1 MPRRCKRE
9 RSAGDMTRGAAASIA
24 ACDAPGSK
32 TVPLDMNASFLDRRG
47 HLRGLLPAPG
57 RVISNIPLWDAGVI
71 LEWARA
77 TGRLAA

>member
-1 MPRRCKRE
+1 MLGVKRE
-9 RSAGDMTRGAAASIA
+9 
-24 ACDAPGSK
+24 
-32 TVPLDMNASFLDRRG
+32 TVRMWRV
-47 HLRGLLPAPG
+47 RGLLPAPG